1 MREKPLPERA
11 NTFSGKLS
19 ESMISWVLGVVF
31 VVGLVGAAGRVA
43 VGTGMGMMGERF
55 VLSWESTYEGYHGGR
70 ALYE

>member
-31 VVGLVGAAGRVA
+31 GVGLVGGAGRVA
-43 VGTGMGMMGERF
+43 GGTGMGMMGERF
-55 VLSWESTYEGYHGGR
+55 VLALDSTYEGHHGCGT
-70 ALYE
+70 LYE